1 VYPNQILKIHG
12 DRLELSKNEKYS
24 INVLENGV
32 EMQQSKRNLKWL

>member
-1 VYPNQILKIHG
+1 MYPNQILKIHG

-32 EMQQSKRNLKWL
+32 DMQQSKRNLKWL

>member
-1 VYPNQILKIHG
+1 MYPNQILKIHG